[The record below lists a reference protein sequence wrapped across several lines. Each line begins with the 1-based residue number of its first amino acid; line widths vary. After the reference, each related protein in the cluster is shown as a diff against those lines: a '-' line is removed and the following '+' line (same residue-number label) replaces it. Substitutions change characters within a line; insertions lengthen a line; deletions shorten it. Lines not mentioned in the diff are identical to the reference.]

1 MPRPPRQFA
10 FPRAL
15 RLTLDRQYQA
25 VRARGVRAAAGPL
38 TLTALP
44 NGLDHHRLGLSISR
58 RVGPA
63 VRRVALKRMLRE
75 SFRLL
80 RPEFAPPPGAGLD
93 LVIASRAHDPAP
105 LSQYQDW
112 LRHLLAKATR
122 TPTRPN
128 NPPGD

>member
-1 MPRPPRQFA
+1 MTPAPRKFA

-25 VRARGVRAAAGPL
+25 VRAGGTRRSAGPL

-44 NGLDHHRLGLSISR
+44 NSLDHHRLGLSISR

-63 VRRVALKRMLRE
+63 VRRNALKRMLRE

-80 RPEFAPPPGAGLD
+80 RVELAPAPGGGLD
-93 LVIASRAHDPAP
+93 LVIAARAHDPAP
-105 LSQYQDW
+105 LSRYQDW
-112 LRHLLAKATR
+112 LRELVTKAAR
-122 TPTRPN
+122 GTPRPN
-128 NPPGD
+128 NPPGE